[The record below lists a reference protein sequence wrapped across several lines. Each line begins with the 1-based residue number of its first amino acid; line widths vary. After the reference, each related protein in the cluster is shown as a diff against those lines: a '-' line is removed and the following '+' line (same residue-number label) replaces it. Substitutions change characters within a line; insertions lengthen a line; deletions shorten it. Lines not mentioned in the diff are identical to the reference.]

1 MTGAECDRQAH
12 RSSKLFLDEVR
23 LDRVRRVTST
33 RRLLGALA
41 LVLLLPTAQ
50 PLAASGAVEA
60 EVREA
65 VRGADG
71 IGDPYFPLDGNGGI
85 DVAHYRIQD
94 VYRFGDR
101 HLRGRTRITL
111 LATEDL
117 KTFNLDF
124 LLPVHRVTVD
134 GRNAVYDQASTR
146 HELVITP
153 RQPLR
158 AGQRVDVVVAYAG
171 FPERYGYR
179 GERNW
184 LASDQEVVTMNQP
197 HMAPWWFPA
206 NDHPL
211 DKALVDI
218 RVTVPKRKQVVA
230 NGRLVSR
237 KVRGD
242 LATYHWKADEPMVP
256 YLAFFA
262 AGRFEVSQGTH
273 DGLPWLVAVSRRL
286 PQEVRKDS
294 LALMERTPD
303 IVAWL
308 GTQLGDY
315 PFSQTGGLVTSLQ
328 PGFALENQTR
338 PTYQP
343 TGLNTVVHE
352 LAHQWFGDSVAVHG
366 WRDIWLNEGFA
377 SFMEQAYD
385 EAHGGGDAQLWLE
398 STWEAFGADDPFW
411 KLAIGDPGAR
421 RIFAWEVYLRGSM
434 TLQAL
439 RHRIGE
445 TEFWTI
451 LRTWAAE
458 RAGGNGSV
466 EEFRALA
473 EQVSGEDLDGFF
485 QAWLFDAARPAQTA
499 ANGL

>member
-1 MTGAECDRQAH
+1 M
-12 RSSKLFLDEVR
+12 
-23 LDRVRRVTST
+23 
-33 RRLLGALA
+33 
-41 LVLLLPTAQ
+41 LLLPTAQ

-85 DVAHYRIQD
+85 DVAHYRIHD

-153 RQPLR
+153 KQPLR

-218 RVTVPKRKQVVA
+218 RVTVPQRKQVVA

-242 LATYHWKADEPMVP
+242 ARDVPLEGRRADGAVP
-256 YLAFFA
+256 GVLRRRALRGLPGHPRRPA
-262 AGRFEVSQGTH
+262 VAGR
-273 DGLPWLVAVSRRL
+273 RL
-286 PQEVRKDS
+286 AGAAPGG
-294 LALMERTPD
+294 AARTP
-303 IVAWL
+303 
-308 GTQLGDY
+308 
-315 PFSQTGGLVTSLQ
+315 
-328 PGFALENQTR
+328 
-338 PTYQP
+338 
-343 TGLNTVVHE
+343 
-352 LAHQWFGDSVAVHG
+352 
-366 WRDIWLNEGFA
+366 WR
-377 SFMEQAYD
+377 
-385 EAHGGGDAQLWLE
+385 
-398 STWEAFGADDPFW
+398 
-411 KLAIGDPGAR
+411 
-421 RIFAWEVYLRGSM
+421 
-434 TLQAL
+434 
-439 RHRIGE
+439 
-445 TEFWTI
+445 
-451 LRTWAAE
+451 
-458 RAGGNGSV
+458 
-466 EEFRALA
+466 
-473 EQVSGEDLDGFF
+473 
-485 QAWLFDAARPAQTA
+485 
-499 ANGL
+499 